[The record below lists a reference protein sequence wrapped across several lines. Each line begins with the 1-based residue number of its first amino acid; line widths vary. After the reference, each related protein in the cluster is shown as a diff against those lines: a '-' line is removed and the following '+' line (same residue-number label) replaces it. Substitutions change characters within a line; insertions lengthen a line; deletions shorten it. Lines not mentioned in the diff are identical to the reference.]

1 MKNHTKLG
9 LALTLFAVSSL
20 AVLALAIFTRY
31 VVDGYADS
39 EERNIAERMKS
50 LALAGA
56 ALATPE
62 QLNSYQS
69 PADME
74 RPDYRE
80 LKEKLAA
87 FAQTMN
93 LKYVYYLR
101 SAGVGKIQYIIDNDY
116 DMETQV
122 GLATPPEVAEIEN
135 GSTEALAGQVVSS
148 TIGYYTA
155 NWYGLLS
162 AYAPVRDA
170 AGEIIA
176 AVGIDLE
183 DTQIMASR
191 QRTRF
196 LTGAQIFC
204 FVLLI
209 VSGAICLFHFRRA
222 ERRALAA
229 SAIKSAF
236 LARMSHEIRTPMNA
250 IIGMSELAQR
260 EGHSPRQLG
269 AYLAGIKNAGVN
281 LLGIIND
288 ILDFSKIESG
298 KMEIRPER
306 YGTAAMLDDVLAI
319 VGVRLAE
326 KTLTL
331 EERIEPTVPRELVG
345 DAGRVRQVLTNLL
358 SNAVK
363 YTDQGFVKFSLD
375 WRTVG
380 AEEDRAE
387 LKFVVADSGI
397 GIKEADLPRLFGDF
411 SRVDE
416 RRNASIEGTGLG
428 LALARRLCRAMGGDI
443 AVTSEYGKGSTF
455 TATITQGVGDWS
467 RLGGYPAAGR
477 KSSRRATTAKPRHS
491 FTAPAARVLAVDDFA
506 PNLLVV
512 EGLLAPYQIETQT
525 CASGAEA
532 IEWLHRREFDVV
544 FMDHMMPE
552 MDGIEATKAIRG
564 MGRADLPIIALTA
577 NAIVGM
583 REMFLSNGFNDYLSK
598 PIEVPLLDGVLR
610 KWIPLDKQQ
619 PLVETVPVETVS
631 VETAPVEQAPVGQA
645 AVGTVP
651 VGQAATPPPPPP
663 PNLPAIAGVNV
674 EDGLTKVGGSPALYL
689 KILAMFCQDAQA
701 RLPLFAQTPDGEEAW
716 KNFTIQTHALKSG
729 LASIG
734 ADELSA
740 RAKALEFAG
749 KERDAAAVRRQLD
762 DFRSALT
769 ELVKNVGDGLAAPK

>member
-9 LALTLFAVSSL
+9 LALVFFAVSSL

-39 EERNIAERMKS
+39 EEHHIAERMK
-50 LALAGA
+50 ALAIAGA
-56 ALATPE
+56 TLATPE

-80 LKEKLAA
+80 LKEKLAT
-87 FAQTMN
+87 FAQAMN
-93 LKYVYYLR
+93 VKYVYYLR
-101 SAGVGKIQYIIDNDY
+101 SAGDGKIQYVIDNDY
-116 DMETQV
+116 DIETQV
-122 GLATPPEVAEIEN
+122 GLATPPEAAEVEN
-135 GSTEALAGQVVSS
+135 GATEALAGQVISS
-148 TIGYYTA
+148 QIGYYTVG
-155 NWYGLLS
+155 WDGLLS

-176 AVGIDLE
+176 AVGVDLE
-183 DTQIMASR
+183 DTRIMASR
-191 QRTRF
+191 QRTQF

-209 VSGAICLFHFRRA
+209 VSGGIGLFHFRRA

-229 SAIKSAF
+229 SATKSAF

-260 EGHSPRQLG
+260 EGHSPRQLA

-298 KMEIRPER
+298 KMAIRPER
-306 YGTAAMLDDVLAI
+306 YGVAAMLDDVMAI

-326 KTLTL
+326 KTLAL
-331 EERIEPTVPRELVG
+331 EEHIEPTVPRELIG

-363 YTDQGFVKFSLD
+363 YTHKGFVKFSLD

-380 AEEDRAE
+380 AEQDRAE
-387 LKFVVADSGI
+387 LKFVVTDSGI

-443 AVTSEYGKGSTF
+443 TVTSEYGKGSTF
-455 TATITQGVGDWS
+455 TATVIQGVGDWS
-467 RLGGYPAAGR
+467 RLGNYPAADR
-477 KSSRRATTAKPRHS
+477 KSSRRTVAAKPRHS
-491 FTAPAARVLAVDDFA
+491 FTAPTARVLAVDDFA

-512 EGLLAPYQIETQT
+512 EGLLAPYQIETQA
-525 CASGAEA
+525 CISGAEA
-532 IEWLHRREFDVV
+532 IEWLRQCEFDVV

-552 MDGIEATKAIRG
+552 MDGLEATKAIRE
-564 MGRADLPIIALTA
+564 MGRTALPIVALTA
-577 NAIVGM
+577 NAVVGM

-598 PIEVPLLDGVLR
+598 PIEVPLLDGILR
-610 KWIPLDKQQ
+610 KWIPRDKQQ
-619 PLVETVPVETVS
+619 PLVETVPVETGAVKTGAVKTDA
-631 VETAPVEQAPVGQA
+631 VETVRQADA
-645 AVGTVP
+645 A
-651 VGQAATPPPPPP
+651 P
-663 PNLPAIAGVNV
+663 PNLPVIAGVNAQA
-674 EDGLTKVGGSPALYL
+674 GLTKVGGNPATYMR
-689 KILAMFCQDAQA
+689 ILAMFCQDAQA

-729 LASIG
+729 LANIG

-740 RAKALEFAG
+740 QAKALELAG

-762 DFRSALT
+762 DFRPALT
-769 ELVKNVGDGLAAPK
+769 ELVKNVGDGLAAKK